1 MNLYYALKVAEHR
14 AKLKRLRRCLQCL
27 VVVALMSMLTGC
39 SIARFV
45 PEGHYLLDKATIQ
58 SDSSSLRTGQ
68 FEGFL
73 RQRPNTK
80 WFNLIKVPILPYALS
95 GTDSTKRFNR
105 FMWRVGENPVIEDTL
120 ATARTMQNIQAAA
133 QGRGYLNASV
143 EVQRKFKKHKVRLNY
158 LIHNGP
164 RYTIGLIEEQ
174 VDDSRIDSVI
184 HGKCRDFDNASN
196 IELHH
201 QHHTPSRIRVGMPFD
216 ANTLDSERSRITS
229 SVQNH
234 GYYYFNRDYVR
245 FEADTTEVPL
255 QAWLKMYVNNPRLTT
270 GETVNHQQ
278 YKIGHV
284 EFEQQGGSHL
294 RKSLLNRM
302 NHLQTGTLY
311 CERDV
316 NQTYSALNALDAVLG
331 SNISFQPCPEDSS
344 FIDAR
349 VRLTTNKPHSVSAEL
364 EGTNSAGDLGAAV
377 ALSYQNCNLFH
388 GSEVL
393 SLKARGAFEAIKGL
407 DGYDDQNY
415 LEFSME
421 ATLKFPDFLLP
432 FLNHDFRRQARATS
446 ELTFMYDNQ
455 NRPEFHRRV
464 LTAAWRYRWRGN
476 KSGMRHRIDLAD
488 LNYVFMP
495 WISSTFKRDYLD
507 NPTSRNAI
515 LRYNYE
521 NLFIMKWGY
530 VFTYST
536 LANGL
541 NTSYGTNAYQIRFGV
556 ETSGNLLRGISALM
570 RSKPSDQGH
579 YEVFNIAYAQY
590 AKLDFDFS
598 KSLRLNDKNSFAFH
612 VGLGVAV
619 PYGNSSIL
627 PYEKRYF
634 SGGANS
640 VRGWSVRGL
649 GPGSFKGTDGR
660 IDFINQTGDLKFDM
674 NVEYRTH
681 LFWKIDGAA
690 FVDAGNIW
698 TLRHYDEQPGGQF
711 DIRKCWS
718 QIAVAYGLGIR
729 LNFNFFILR
738 LDGGMKAINP
748 AYDDARR
755 HYPVIH
761 PNFGRDFTF
770 HFAVGLPF

>member
-1 MNLYYALKVAEHR
+1 MCKTC
-14 AKLKRLRRCLQCL
+14 RRHLLTCLHVL
-27 VVVALMSMLTGC
+27 IVFFSLTLFSAC

-45 PEGHYLLDKATIQ
+45 PDGSYLLDKATIK

-80 WFNLIKVPILPYALS
+80 WFNLIKVPMLPYAMS

-105 FMWRVGENPVIEDTL
+105 FMWRVGENPVIEDSV
-120 ATARTMQNIQAAA
+120 ATQRSMQNILAAA
-133 QGRGYLNASV
+133 KGRGYLDATI
-143 EVQRKFKKHKVRLNY
+143 ELQRHYKRHKVQLKY

-164 RYTIGLIEEQ
+164 RYTIGFIEEN
-174 VDDSRIDSVI
+174 VADRRIDSII
-184 HGKCRDFDNASN
+184 HGKYNDVGTEAVTEGS
-196 IELHH
+196 H
-201 QHHTPSRIRVGMPFD
+201 QLFVPSRLQLGIPFD
-216 ANTLDSERSRITS
+216 VNILDSERSRITNLAH
-229 SVQNH
+229 NH
-234 GYYYFNRDYVR
+234 GYYYFNRDYIKY
-245 FEADTTEVPL
+245 EADTTEVPL
-255 QAWLKMYVNNPRLTT
+255 QAWIKMNVNPIRLAN
-270 GETVNHQQ
+270 GELASHQQ
-278 YKIGHV
+278 YRIGNV
-284 EFEQQGGSHL
+284 SFEQQGGARL
-294 RKSLLNRM
+294 RKSVLNRM
-302 NHLQTGTLY
+302 NQLRSGSLY
-311 CERDV
+311 RERDV
-316 NQTYSALNALDAVLG
+316 NQTYSALSALDVVMG
-331 SNISFQPCPEDSS
+331 SNIAFHPNEKDSTLL
-344 FIDAR
+344 DAR
-349 VRLTTNKPHSVSAEL
+349 IRVTTNKPHSVSAEL

-377 ALSYQNCNLFH
+377 ALSYQNSNLFH

-393 SLKARGAFEAIKGL
+393 QMKARGAFEAIKGL

-415 LEFSME
+415 IEFSFE
-421 ATLKFPDFLLP
+421 TTLKFHDFLLP
-432 FLNHDFRRQARATS
+432 FLNHDFRKKARATS

-464 LTAAWRYRWRGN
+464 FTAAWRYRWLGTKN
-476 KSGMRHRIDLAD
+476 GMRHRIDLAD

-495 WISSTFKRDYLD
+495 WISGTFKRDYLD
-507 NPTSRNAI
+507 NPNSRNAI

-530 VFTYST
+530 VFTYSS
-536 LANGL
+536 LASGQ

-556 ETSGNLLRGISALM
+556 ETAGNLLRGISALM
-570 RSKPSDQGH
+570 KSKPSSEGH
-579 YEVFNIAYAQY
+579 YEFFNIAYAQY

-598 KSLRLNDKNSFAFH
+598 KSLKLNDRNSLAFH
-612 VGLGVAV
+612 FGLGVAM

-660 IDFINQTGDLKFDM
+660 IDFINQTGDLKLDM
-674 NVEYRTH
+674 NMEYRTH

-698 TLRHYDEQPGGQF
+698 TLRYYDEQPGGQF
-711 DIRKCWS
+711 DVRKFWK
-718 QIAVAYGLGIR
+718 QIAVAYGLGLR

-748 AYDDARR
+748 AYSDFTH
-755 HYPVIH
+755 HYPVFN
-761 PNFGRDFTF
+761 PNFGRDFTI

>member
-1 MNLYYALKVAEHR
+1 MKIL
-14 AKLKRLRRCLQCL
+14 LQEVCHL
-27 VVVALMSMLTGC
+27 TKQRYLHGCAMLIVMLFLLSGC

-45 PEGHYLLDKATIQ
+45 PEGQYLLDKTTIK

-68 FEGFL
+68 FDGFL
-73 RQRPNTK
+73 RQRANTK

-120 ATARTMQNIQAAA
+120 ATQRTMQNIQAAA
-133 QGRGYLNASV
+133 QGRGYLNATV
-143 EVQRKFKKHKVRLNY
+143 EVQRKYKKHKVRLSY

-164 RYTIGLIEEQ
+164 RYTIGLIEE
-174 VDDSRIDSVI
+174 DIADRSIDSII
-184 HGKCRDFDNASN
+184 HGKCNDQTLDKGKES
-196 IELHH
+196 HH
-201 QHHTPSRIRVGMPFD
+201 QHYVPTRLNVGMPFD
-216 ANTLDSERSRITS
+216 VNILDSERGRITNLAH
-229 SVQNH
+229 NH
-234 GYYYFNRDYVR
+234 GYYYFNRDYVK
-245 FEADTTEVPL
+245 FEADTTEIPL
-255 QAWLKMYVNNPRLTT
+255 QAWIKMNVNPIRLSDGTT
-270 GETVNHQQ
+270 IPHQQ
-278 YKIGHV
+278 YRIGNV
-284 EFEQQGGSHL
+284 EFEQQGGSRL
-294 RKSLLNRM
+294 RKSVLNRV
-302 NHLQTGTLY
+302 NHLQTGNIY

-316 NQTYSALNALDAVLG
+316 NQTYSALGVLDAVMG
-331 SNISFQPCPEDSS
+331 SNISFQRNTEDSTL
-344 FIDAR
+344 IDAR
-349 VRLTTNKPHSVSAEL
+349 IRVSTNKPHSVSAEL

-377 ALSYQNCNLFH
+377 AFSYQNSNLFH

-393 SLKARGAFEAIKGL
+393 ELKARGAFEAIKGL

-415 LEFSME
+415 LEMSFES
-421 ATLKFPDFLLP
+421 TLKFPDFLLP
-432 FLNHDFRRQARATS
+432 FLNHDFRKQARATS

-464 LTAAWRYRWRGN
+464 LTAAWRYRWRGS

-507 NPTSRNAI
+507 NPNSRNAI

-530 VFTYST
+530 VFTYSN

-556 ETSGNLLRGISALM
+556 ETAGNLLRGISSM
-570 RSKPSDQGH
+570 MHSKPSSEGH

-598 KSLRLNDKNSFAFH
+598 KSLRINEHNSFAFH
-612 VGLGVAV
+612 VGLGVAM
-619 PYGNSSIL
+619 PYGNSTIL

-649 GPGSFKGTDGR
+649 GPGSFKGSDGR

-674 NVEYRTH
+674 NVEYRSH
-681 LFWKIDGAA
+681 VFWKIDVAA
-690 FVDAGNIW
+690 FIDAGNIW

-718 QIAVAYGLGIR
+718 QIAVAYGLGFR

-748 AYDDARR
+748 AYSDAFH
-755 HYPVIH
+755 HYPIIH
-761 PNFGRDFTF
+761 PKFGRDFTF